1 MYVWV
6 SSVLFLQY
14 SKINVGE
21 EYQAELGDCDE
32 TKQGVE
38 QDDDFSELVFK
49 PLGNLSRD
57 DEDTR
62 KLFSA
67 IYYCICMHACMRSLL
82 FTTFSI

>member
-1 MYVWV
+1 M
-6 SSVLFLQY
+6 SSVLCMKF

-49 PLGNLSRD
+49 PLDNLGRD
-57 DEDTR
+57 DEDT
-62 KLFSA
+62 
-67 IYYCICMHACMRSLL
+67 C
-82 FTTFSI
+82 